1 MFSMTFI
8 SVLLIVLACIAI
20 SYFILNYRQRASIKA
35 VNTLPGPRTFPLI
48 GSAYYFLRRSL
59 DDFLAILVK
68 LSEDYPSPF
77 KFWIGRKLFIT
88 IYEPDQMKA
97 ILYNN
102 LDKSTIYEFFES
114 VMGKEGL
121 ITAPVSTW
129 AKSRKV
135 IAPSFN
141 NNMLRNYFDIFVE
154 QSLIMADK
162 LEKIGLKENKVILYE
177 HISKYALSTTFGT
190 MTGMKDLSIN
200 EIDQCLDVAE
210 RVRKTFRSRM
220 RNVFL
225 YFNFIFNL
233 TAMGRE
239 QRKNI
244 NFMHSLKDKIMQQKI
259 YALKEQET
267 KSNYE
272 TTPRTFLDILIEMS
286 HKDIWPQ
293 EMINDHS
300 ITTFLAAFDTTT
312 VTIDFVIF
320 MLANFPEMQEK
331 AYKEL
336 LEIYGTKTPKFAPIK
351 YEDIQYMNFLDR
363 SIKETM
369 RIFPTIPIVGRHL
382 TEDVKMGEFILP
394 KGADVLLEIF
404 VLHRN
409 KKYWPNPL
417 VFDPDRFLPEKKET
431 YTSYF
436 MPFSIGSRNCIGMN
450 YAMISMKVVL
460 ATLIRTFVFKVD
472 KTIAIDK
479 IKLNAD
485 LALSPVEPLEVKIEK
500 RDQN

>member
-88 IYEPDQMKA
+88 IYEPDQMKT

-102 LDKSTIYEFFES
+102 LDKSTVYEFFES

-121 ITAPVSTW
+121 VTAPVSTW

-162 LEKIGLKENKVILYE
+162 LEKIGLKENKVILFE
-177 HISKYALSTTFGT
+177 HISKYTLSTTLGT

-300 ITTFLAAFDTTT
+300 ITTFLA
-312 VTIDFVIF
+312 
-320 MLANFPEMQEK
+320 EK

-363 SIKETM
+363 FIKETM

-485 LALSPVEPLEVKIEK
+485 IALSPVEPLEVKIEK